1 MWGREVLEWG
11 WERPSS
17 REKYF
22 PSCEACGK
30 FVALL
35 LSSEV
40 ARIAPKFS
48 NFFSISLSL
57 FTPNT
62 GFMIIMKARVG
73 VMVLSVTIE

>member
-1 MWGREVLEWG
+1 M
-11 WERPSS
+11 
-17 REKYF
+17 
-22 PSCEACGK
+22 
-30 FVALL
+30 ALL

>member
-48 NFFSISLSL
+48 IFFPSPYL

-62 GFMIIMKARVG
+62 GFMIIM
-73 VMVLSVTIE
+73 MVLSVTIE